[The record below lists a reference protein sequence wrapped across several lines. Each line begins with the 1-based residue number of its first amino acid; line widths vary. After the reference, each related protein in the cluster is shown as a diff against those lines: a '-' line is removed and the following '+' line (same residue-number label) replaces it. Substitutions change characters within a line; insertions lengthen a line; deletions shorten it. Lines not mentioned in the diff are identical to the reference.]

1 MGAQQILRVAAGLIV
16 PVVVATWSTA
26 AWAQGAPQT
35 GTQSATTT
43 SDKTEPVVV
52 VDLRPGV
59 ADARQAS
66 RQGFLDAL
74 GHVTGIEL
82 PADPTLA
89 RALADEPEPQLQ
101 VTAASRRWDHARATV
116 RSWRSGAA
124 SANALAIADLLT
136 EVGVRFAIL
145 LWEGD
150 RAEVWTLPPLAR
162 AARRVTSG
170 IMRAPIPLAAALRD
184 AATRLN
190 GQDPDADVQILTQ
203 PSKKKETKK
212 RQKWWVYASIIG
224 AVAVGA
230 SIILAGDLASDRQ
243 RIELSYP

>member
-16 PVVVATWSTA
+16 A
-26 AWAQGAPQT
+26 AAIAAHPSAARAQSKPAP
-35 GTQSATTT
+35 AAEA
-43 SDKTEPVVV
+43 KPAKAEPVVV
-52 VDLRPGV
+52 VDLRPGD
-59 ADARQAS
+59 ADARHAS
-66 RQGFLDAL
+66 RQSFLDAL
-74 GHVTGIEL
+74 AHVTGIEL

-116 RSWRSGAA
+116 RAWRSGSA

-170 IMRAPIPLAAALRD
+170 IMRAPIPLAAAIRD
-184 AATRLN
+184 EATRLN

-203 PSKKKETKK
+203 PAKKEEKK

-230 SIILAGDLASDRQ
+230 SIILAGDLATDRQ

>member
-1 MGAQQILRVAAGLIV
+1 MGAQQILRVAAGLIAAAV
-16 PVVVATWSTA
+16 IAAQPSAARAQSSPQATVKA
-26 AWAQGAPQT
+26 
-35 GTQSATTT
+35 
-43 SDKTEPVVV
+43 EPVVIV
-52 VDLRPGV
+52 NLRPGD
-59 ADARQAS
+59 ADARSAS
-66 RQGFLDAL
+66 RQSFLDAL
-74 GHVTGIEL
+74 AHVSGIEL

-116 RSWRSGAA
+116 RAWRSGSA

-170 IMRAPIPLAAALRD
+170 IMRAPIPLAAAVRD
-184 AATRLN
+184 EATRLN

-203 PSKKKETKK
+203 PAKKEEKK

-230 SIILAGDLASDRQ
+230 SIILAGDLATDRQ